1 MASLSSRVGGKGVR
15 VKLEPPEV
23 PLEEVEVGN
32 LPGVDQQLTVK
43 EEKFKVEVKEEMMED
58 QVSAAAIETSSE
70 LTAALESIGW
80 DWQGG
85 RLEES

>member
-1 MASLSSRVGGKGVR
+1 M
-15 VKLEPPEV
+15 KLEPPEL

-43 EEKFKVEVKEEMMED
+43 EEKFKVEVKEELMED

-70 LTAALESIGW
+70 LTAALESIG
-80 DWQGG
+80 
-85 RLEES
+85 